1 MFYMTNPIKTDAEL
15 AELLDLFVDLNN
27 AAGEARVDGF
37 AKLAEQLAAQA
48 AAVRDTYCAERRR
61 ASAASNMAVM
71 VMTAES
77 EAYALE
83 RELTTA
89 KARGFQR
96 FSMVAPAGG
105 AGIGVGG
112 MSTRQLFEHWASVAQ
127 G

>member
-1 MFYMTNPIKTDAEL
+1 MFYMTPIKTDAEL

-27 AAGEARVDGF
+27 AAGEARVDGCPQ
-37 AKLAEQLAAQA
+37 LAEQLAAQA
-48 AAVRDTYCAERRR
+48 AQVRDTYCAERRR
-61 ASAASNMAVM
+61 ASAASNMALM
-71 VMTAES
+71 IMTAES

-83 RELTTA
+83 RELATA
-89 KARGFQR
+89 KARGYQR

-112 MSTRQLFEHWASVAQ
+112 MSTRQLFEHWAAVAQ